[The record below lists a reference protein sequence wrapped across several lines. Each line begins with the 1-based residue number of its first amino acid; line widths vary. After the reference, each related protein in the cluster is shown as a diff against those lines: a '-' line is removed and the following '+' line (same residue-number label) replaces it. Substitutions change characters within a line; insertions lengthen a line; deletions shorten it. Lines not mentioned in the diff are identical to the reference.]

1 MWILFH
7 GRWLKTKLEK
17 EGFELIWT
25 MDHCL
30 KRRLFDTLCKFWVCI
45 RPVSKINMS
54 LRKENDK
61 RVFRCIY
68 QSSLSILDSYLSSPS
83 VLKNKAKP
91 RVFNFGWPLNRV
103 KNNTKSASGRR
114 KVGRDRLIRVLQP
127 RSQGLSSYRPL
138 GPSED
143 QRPWE
148 RVWGFDCL

>member
-1 MWILFH
+1 
-7 GRWLKTKLEK
+7 
-17 EGFELIWT
+17 
-25 MDHCL
+25 
-30 KRRLFDTLCKFWVCI
+30 
-45 RPVSKINMS
+45 MS

-83 VLKNKAKP
+83 VVKNKAKP

-103 KNNTKSASGRR
+103 KNNTKPALGRR

-138 GPSED
+138 GPSEEGAVGSGTLGTSLVGGSTVFKLG
-143 QRPWE
+143 RP
-148 RVWGFDCL
+148 R